1 MLKNVQEAKFNKI
14 LIPITNIAIDQSQ
27 RSLVHSSRSSRISS
41 LTS

>member
-27 RSLVHSSRSSRISS
+27 RSLVSFEPFFTHI
-41 LTS
+41 LATS